1 MNKLIILLKQ
11 LNIIED
17 VNVLLHAS
25 LKKVIVHHDNHY
37 TFYILSKDLIPF
49 TEYQLLLDHGLD
61 FPYLAEFVICYDDFN
76 FESKDVSLY
85 RTSFTSSS
93 NKLAAALTFVLYS
106 FCFSISSA

>member
-61 FPYLAEFVICYDDFN
+61 FPYPAEFVICYDDFN

-85 RTSFTSSS
+85 
-93 NKLAAALTFVLYS
+93 Y
-106 FCFSISSA
+106 

>member
-25 LKKVIVHHDNHY
+25 LKKVIVHHDSHY

-49 TEYQLLLDHGLD
+49 TEYQRLLDHCLD
-61 FPYLAEFVICYDDFN
+61 FP
-76 FESKDVSLY
+76 
-85 RTSFTSSS
+85 
-93 NKLAAALTFVLYS
+93 
-106 FCFSISSA
+106 